1 MRFDFYQSNLKTM
14 ENKSAFNWI
23 IRSNFPEADF
33 WLINKGSAK
42 TLGKPVEKF
51 ESYLTGIQC
60 PALIDSR
67 YGYYICLMLYSNG
80 TWEQRSHGSI
90 ALQHLRIS
98 DIKEVFREI
107 AKNHRR
113 QKKFIKIS

>member
-1 MRFDFYQSNLKTM
+1 MRFDFYQSNLKAM

-33 WLINKGSAK
+33 WLINKGSTK
-42 TLGKPVEKF
+42 NLGKPVKKF

-60 PALIDSR
+60 PALIDSE
-67 YGYYICLMLYSNG
+67 YGYYLCAYLHSLDTWSKYS
-80 TWEQRSHGSI
+80 RGSI
-90 ALQHLRIS
+90 NLQHLRIR
-98 DIKEVFREI
+98 DIRQVFQEI
-107 AKNHRR
+107 AQSHRR